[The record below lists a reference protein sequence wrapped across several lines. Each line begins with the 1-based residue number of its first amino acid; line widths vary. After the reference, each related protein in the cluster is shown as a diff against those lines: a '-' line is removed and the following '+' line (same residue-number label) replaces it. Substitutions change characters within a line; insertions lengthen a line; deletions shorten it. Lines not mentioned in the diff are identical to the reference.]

1 MKLQLSHNSEHVI
14 NLDRSVTDVIKLLS
28 ILMIASHHFFQT
40 ALTRGDGGLFA
51 SLYCS
56 QAGYLGVALFF
67 FLSGY
72 GLAKSNQRHQMKF
85 GEFINKRFLKIVLP
99 MVLANL
105 LWAVFCFVVVG
116 KLNVLG
122 LSLKLDVENVPLG
135 GVFCSLMAFCSN
147 TGAYFDGTLWFIK
160 VLLLL
165 YIAFFVSTCMKN
177 KTKRLIVLALLTV
190 GVVFFVS
197 FFMKTWMAISVP
209 LFMIGVCVA
218 DCPEFFRKHFWIF
231 VFSFVAAC
239 VFIVLLF
246 KQALVIHALI
256 NYLVVLA
263 MITIA
268 YYTNVKFVGVS
279 ALVGVFSFDIYLTHN
294 KARMLTF
301 ALWEH
306 PSYWVYLLIMVV
318 FTVIFHYLKRVI
330 LPKY

>member
-1 MKLQLSHNSEHVI
+1 M
-14 NLDRSVTDVIKLLS
+14 
-28 ILMIASHHFFQT
+28 
-40 ALTRGDGGLFA
+40 TRGDGGLFA

-72 GLAKSNQRHQMKF
+72 GLTKSNQRHQMTF
-85 GEFINKRFLKIVLP
+85 GEFINKRVLKIVLP
-99 MVLANL
+99 MILANL
-105 LWAVFCFVVVG
+105 LWAVFCFVAID
-116 KLNVLG
+116 KLDLFG
-122 LSLKLDVENVPLG
+122 LSQKLDVNNVTLG
-135 GVFCSLMAFCSN
+135 GVICSLMALCSN

-165 YIAFFVSTCMKN
+165 YVALYISACFKN
-177 KTKRLIVLALLTV
+177 KATKMIVLGVLIV
-190 GVVFFVS
+190 GVTLFVS
-197 FFMKTWMAISVP
+197 FFMRTWMAVSVP

-218 DCPEFFRKHFWIF
+218 DCPEFFRKHFWVF

-239 VFIVLLF
+239 VIFVLIF
-246 KQALVIHALI
+246 KQALVIHAII

-263 MITIA
+263 IIIIA
-268 YYTNVKFVGVS
+268 YFANVKFVGVS

-301 ALWEH
+301 ALFDH
-306 PSYWVYLLIMVV
+306 PAYWIYLLIMIA
-318 FTVIFHYLKRVI
+318 FSIIFHYVKKVI